1 MRPLYTILGGLAA
14 GILAGIVL
22 RRRDN
27 DGPTGTSKLDMQPL
41 DDYATQETTQAGQC
55 DPVAKPGVLAFRKW
69 VLAQY
74 QENPGAPQNILRDCA
89 TGSPSEH
96 WEGRAWDF
104 MIPSLDVGQALVDR
118 LLAPDASGRP
128 HALARRA
135 GIMYLIFNRRMWRAY
150 PSSAG
155 PSGSWGPYNG
165 PSAHTDHVHMSFSW
179 KGARGETSLYEAL
192 RKGEAIA

>member
-1 MRPLYTILGGLAA
+1 MKPLYTILGGLAA

-27 DGPTGTSKLDMQPL
+27 DGPTGGGLSMAPL
-41 DDYATQETTQAGQC
+41 DDYAPKENTQAGQC
-55 DPVAKPGVLAFRKW
+55 DPSAKPGVLLFRQW
-69 VLAQY
+69 VLSQY
-74 QENPGAPQNILRDCA
+74 RENPGAPQNILRDCS

-118 LLAPDASGRP
+118 LLAPDAAGRP

-135 GIMYLIFNRRMWRAY
+135 GIMYLIFNRQMWRAY

-155 PSGSWGPYNG
+155 PSGSWSPYSG
-165 PSAHTDHVHMSFSW
+165 ASAHTDHVHLSFSW

-192 RKGEAIA
+192 RKGGAIA